1 MTDFLTELEKKVV
14 AAIQG
19 DMPITERPYK
29 EMAWQVGI
37 SEASFI
43 DTLQTLAD
51 KDIIRRFGATLRHQK
66 SGFSANAMVAW
77 QVAEERTEEVG
88 QKMASFKEVTH
99 CYQRNPIEQWPYN
112 IYTMIH
118 AANQEECHEIARKI
132 SAVASV
138 DTYVLLFSEKELK
151 KTSMT
156 YYPFNDE
163 DD

>member
-1 MTDFLTELEKKVV
+1 
-14 AAIQG
+14 
-19 DMPITERPYK
+19 
-29 EMAWQVGI
+29 
-37 SEASFI
+37 
-43 DTLQTLAD
+43 
-51 KDIIRRFGATLRHQK
+51 
-66 SGFSANAMVAW
+66 
-77 QVAEERTEEVG
+77 
-88 QKMASFKEVTH
+88 
-99 CYQRNPIEQWPYN
+99 
-112 IYTMIH
+112 MIH